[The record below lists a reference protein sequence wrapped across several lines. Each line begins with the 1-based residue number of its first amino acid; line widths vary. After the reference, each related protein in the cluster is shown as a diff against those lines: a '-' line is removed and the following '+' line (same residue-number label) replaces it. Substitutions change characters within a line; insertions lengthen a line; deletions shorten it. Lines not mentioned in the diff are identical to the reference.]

1 MKQYKLYVTGIL
13 SLILFIACDVNTL
26 DEVKK
31 LDQVVSLVQVG
42 DGTVVLTQDNLIVD
56 RENSFLRKVL
66 VLPFPGLKPI
76 RVSTWILNCCT
87 MKRLKDVRH

>member
-56 RENSFLRKVL
+56 RENKLFKK
-66 VLPFPGLKPI
+66 G
-76 RVSTWILNCCT
+76 CT

>member
-56 RENSFLRKVL
+56 RENKLFKKGFGIALSGFETN
-66 VLPFPGLKPI
+66 